1 MRWKRQGRSLI
12 VESPAKLNLFLE
24 VLGKRSDGYHE
35 LESLMVTVDWYDT
48 LRFTPADDS
57 SSVDH
62 SSSVSSL
69 ESGFSP
75 HRGDRPKSTDA
86 GGVDHELRTPG
97 DFARDAAGF
106 FRLTCVTASRTLPS
120 SGSLPAGSDNLILK
134 AAELLRTTAGVGHPV
149 DIELV
154 KRIPMAAGLAGG
166 SGNAAA
172 TLWALNRLWGLA
184 LSTAELQALASKLGS
199 DIAFFLG
206 GATSAVCRGRGEIV
220 EPVSIPA
227 GLTFVVAKPAS
238 GLSTP
243 EVFRHCRPSTSP
255 RTATELVD
263 HLQQGRLELAG
274 RALHNAL
281 QTPAERLNPDV
292 RFLKSAFSQEP
303 VLGHRMSGS
312 GTAWFALCSQG
323 EQARRT
329 AARLKAR
336 GVPFVGVVRS
346 RP

>member
-1 MRWKRQGRSLI
+1 MRWKQQDRSLI

-48 LRFTPADDS
+48 LRFTPT
-57 SSVDH
+57 DH
-62 SSSVSSL
+62 STRPATSHSPLEAASPLGLSGGSPSHDGPEVDIHSGSL
-69 ESGFSP
+69 C
-75 HRGDRPKSTDA
+75 
-86 GGVDHELRTPG
+86 
-97 DFARDAAGF
+97 
-106 FRLTCVTASRTLPS
+106 RLTCITASRTLPS
-120 SGSLPAGSDNLILK
+120 SGSLPAGSDNLVLK
-134 AAELLRTTAGVGHPV
+134 AAELLRSVAGSSSRPV
-149 DIELV
+149 DIELI

-172 TLWALNRLWGLA
+172 ALWALNRLWGLN
-184 LSTAELQALASKLGS
+184 LPDAELRVLAGKLGS

-220 EPVSIPA
+220 EPVLIPA

-243 EVFRHCRPSTSP
+243 EVFRHCRPSDSP
-255 RTATELVD
+255 RSATELVR
-263 HLQQGRLELAG
+263 HLQVGRLDLAG

-281 QTPAERLNPDV
+281 QGPAEGLNPDV

-312 GTAWFALCSQG
+312 GTAWFGLCSNG

>member
-1 MRWKRQGRSLI
+1 MRWKQQGRSLI

-48 LRFTPADDS
+48 LRFTPTDDRTKFESLTS
-57 SSVDH
+57 SPILQGG
-62 SSSVSSL
+62 SSPF
-69 ESGFSP
+69 SGDS
-75 HRGDRPKSTDA
+75 RDRTDA
-86 GGVDHELRTPG
+86 GSVGHET
-97 DFARDAAGF
+97 RDVASRSGPLC
-106 FRLTCVTASRTLPS
+106 RLTCITASRTLPS

-134 AAELLRTTAGVGHPV
+134 AAELLRSVAGSSARPV
-149 DIELV
+149 DIELI

-172 TLWALNRLWGLA
+172 TLWTLNRLWGLN
-184 LSTAELQALASKLGS
+184 LPDAELRALAGKLGS

-243 EVFRHCRPSTSP
+243 EVFRHCRPSNSH
-255 RTATELVD
+255 RSAAELVR
-263 HLQQGRLELAG
+263 HLQVGRLDLAG

-281 QTPAERLNPDV
+281 QEPAEGLNPDV

-312 GTAWFALCSQG
+312 GTAWFGLCSNG

-336 GVPFVGVVRS
+336 GVPLVGVVRS